1 MTPLQL
7 IALGAMLILT
17 GIALAVRAVRPPPP
31 HLRATLA
38 ALAGQ
43 PTTTATTADG
53 SCGGVRRRWMPVW
66 LADQVSRHVGAADAD
81 LAILERDRDQLAVA
95 KLAWAVGAALVP
107 FVFALIPA
115 AAGWQVPV
123 TIPLIG
129 ALGLAVFGWVNPSRQ
144 LAQDAQA
151 ARAAFRAAMAAFLAL
166 VGLERKARGSPTEA
180 LEEASR
186 VSGTAPFRMIHA
198 QVLRAELAGQPPWDA
213 LRELGVRVG
222 VDELVSLADI
232 VATAADGAAVFDT
245 LLAEARSLRH
255 ADAIAQQEQAATA
268 TERLVLPM
276 TCLFFCFGALLVY
289 PAVARL
295 TATG

>member
-17 GIALAVRAVRPPPP
+17 GTALAVRAIRPAPP

-43 PTTTATTADG
+43 PTTTATTAD
-53 SCGGVRRRWMPVW
+53 SSVGGLQRRWVPVW
-66 LADQVSRHVGAADAD
+66 LADQVSRHVAASDAD
-81 LAILERDRDQLAVA
+81 LAILERDRDQLAAA
-95 KLAWAVGAALVP
+95 KLAWAVAAAAVP
-107 FVFALIPA
+107 FLFALIPA
-115 AAGWQVPV
+115 AAGWAVPV

-129 ALGLAVFGWVNPSRQ
+129 ALALAVFGWVNPSRQ

-213 LRELGVRVG
+213 LRELGMRVG

-255 ADAIAQQEQAATA
+255 ADAITQQEQAATA

>member
-1 MTPLQL
+1 M
-7 IALGAMLILT
+7 
-17 GIALAVRAVRPPPP
+17 
-31 HLRATLA
+31 
-38 ALAGQ
+38 
-43 PTTTATTADG
+43 
-53 SCGGVRRRWMPVW
+53 
-66 LADQVSRHVGAADAD
+66 
-81 LAILERDRDQLAVA
+81 
-95 KLAWAVGAALVP
+95 AWAVGAALVP

-115 AAGWQVPV
+115 AAGWGVPV

-198 QVLRAELAGQPPWDA
+198 RVLRAELAGQPPWDA
-213 LRELGVRVG
+213 LRELGMRVG